1 MCTRTDLLLNSPL
14 LCNLILPLHLL
25 LLKLSDVPHSN
36 LLTEL
41 NKHLILH
48 LESKYIYTDIGEMQ
62 HRSASKWSSLC
73 VSLTRFMRSRRSVI
87 SLSRDW
93 MILLMSLMRGPK
105 FASSLSSLDFSC
117 MTQMKQVLKH
127 QLPRK
132 LWTGKRHWGVA
143 RLYLHVEGQVAGFCL
158 FKITLGVLESHLKT
172 VGLRLHLPQF
182 SLLPLGFHL
191 LLQRKTSRNGS
202 EFSLIDNP

>member
-132 LWTGKRHWGVA
+132 L
-143 RLYLHVEGQVAGFCL
+143 
-158 FKITLGVLESHLKT
+158 
-172 VGLRLHLPQF
+172 
-182 SLLPLGFHL
+182 
-191 LLQRKTSRNGS
+191 
-202 EFSLIDNP
+202 